1 MSSQNQAPSRDR
13 VIVRTSLIGILTNLV
28 LSAGKAAVGLFT
40 RSIAILL
47 DAVNNLSD
55 ALSSIITIIGAK
67 LAGRRPDRKH
77 PLGHGRIEYISALLV
92 SAIVLYAGISALVE
106 SVKGIIH
113 PEQAEY
119 NVISLILLGVAVVV
133 KIVLG
138 LYTRKKGKMVNSTAL
153 VASGTDALFDA
164 IVSASVLISA
174 LVFYFFKLSLEAYV
188 GVLISGLI
196 LKAGFGLMLDTL
208 NDILGRR
215 ADPALTRSI
224 RELVTAEPEVI
235 GVYDL
240 FLTNYGPD
248 KNYCSLHVELPDTMT
263 VEQVDSLTRKIQYNV
278 YEKTGVIITGVGVY
292 SYNTRDTQAA
302 EIRNRV
308 QEIVLSHEW
317 ALQLHGFFFEAE
329 QKHMRFDVVLS
340 FDIASGEALK
350 TLYAE
355 MKEAF
360 PEYTCLIVADVDI
373 SDIDSPES

>member
-1 MSSQNQAPSRDR
+1 MSSKEQIPSRDR
-13 VIVRTSLIGILTNLV
+13 VIVRTSLIGILTNLF

-40 RSIAILL
+40 HSIAILL

-92 SAIVLYAGISALVE
+92 SAIVLYAGISAMIE
-106 SVKGIIH
+106 SIKGIIT
-113 PEQAEY
+113 PSPAEY
-119 NVISLILLGVAVVV
+119 SVLSLVLLGVAVVV

-138 LYTRKKGKMVNSTAL
+138 LYTRKKGKETNSTAL

-164 IVSASVLISA
+164 IVSASVLVSA
-174 LVFYFFKLSLEAYV
+174 LIFYFFGVSLEAYV
-188 GVLISGLI
+188 GVLISILI
-196 LKAGFGLMLDTL
+196 LKAGIGLMLDTL
-208 NDILGRR
+208 SDILGRR
-215 ADPALTRSI
+215 ADPELTKSI
-224 RELVTAEPEVI
+224 RELVMEQPEVI
-235 GVYDL
+235 GVYDM

-263 VEQVDSLTRKIQYNV
+263 VEQVDTLTRAIQYRV

-292 SYNTRDTQAA
+292 SFNTRDTEAA

-317 ALQLHGFFFEAE
+317 ALQLHGFFLEPE

-340 FDIASGEALK
+340 FDITSTEALK
-350 TLYAE
+350 TLYAD
-355 MKEAF
+355 MKEAY
-360 PEYTCLIVADVDI
+360 PDYTCQIIADIDI
-373 SDIDSPES
+373 SD